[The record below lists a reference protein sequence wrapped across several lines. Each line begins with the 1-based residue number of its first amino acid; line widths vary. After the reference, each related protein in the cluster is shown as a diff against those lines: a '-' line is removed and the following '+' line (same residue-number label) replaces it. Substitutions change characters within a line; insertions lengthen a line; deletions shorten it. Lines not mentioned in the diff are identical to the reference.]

1 MSDSESDGS
10 VTSFSDTGSEMEV
23 GYLKRKPK
31 RVVNKTPD
39 HFLGVHQRLWMLFVL
54 LSSATAVTMLCILG
68 DVKKI
73 DTDYWK
79 ADEVIPD
86 LFIGD
91 YKDSLNEHQM
101 KRLGITHVLTII
113 LGVEP
118 QYLDSFTYMTVRAQ
132 DHHSQDL
139 LSYLEPMHKF
149 IDEGRQKGRILV
161 HCRAGQSRSAMV
173 VASYLMREKRWNTY
187 EALEHLKSV
196 RPKISPR
203 RGFVD
208 QLEAYNMYK
217 RDLSNVDL
225 QKYTRN
231 YPNKAQVTIYPSP
244 GSSDS
249 PQVVPKPEWIEE
261 NIWRENWDA
270 IVHIFLHFYN
280 RYLRY
285 YIKE

>member
-1 MSDSESDGS
+1 MFFFSNKLFY
-10 VTSFSDTGSEMEV
+10 SF
-23 GYLKRKPK
+23 
-31 RVVNKTPD
+31 
-39 HFLGVHQRLWMLFVL
+39 FVL
-54 LSSATAVTMLCILG
+54 
-68 DVKKI
+68 K
-73 DTDYWK
+73 WK